1 MIVPA
6 DERPRQGAS
15 IGRPV
20 MAMRWRDVSYLHWD
34 LDPDSV
40 ARRLPEGLEPDLFEG
55 RAYVGLVPFVMD
67 GIRVGTGGPRL
78 PASRFPE
85 TNVRTYVV
93 GPDGGHGVY
102 FHSLDIDRL
111 APAFVARTTY
121 RLPYCYADMSVTVE
135 EHRIT
140 YAARRRWPGPR
151 GAISRVALE
160 VGERLADGDRSLLD
174 GFLTARFA
182 LYESTPGGALL
193 RADISH
199 EPWPL
204 REARPVSLDDGFVA
218 AAGYRLDRGAP
229 SHVVHGG
236 GVDVQVGRPRRIS

>member
-1 MIVPA
+1 
-6 DERPRQGAS
+6 
-15 IGRPV
+15 
-20 MAMRWRDVSYLHWD
+20 MRWRDVSYLHWD
-34 LDPDSV
+34 VEPDNV
-40 ARRLPEGLEPDLFEG
+40 AGRLPEGLEPDLLAG

-67 GIRVGTGGPRL
+67 GIRIGAGGPRL

-93 GPDGGHGVY
+93 GPDGGRGVY

-121 RLPYCYADMSVTVE
+121 RLPYCYSEMSVTAND
-135 EHRIT
+135 HQIA

-151 GAISRVALE
+151 GAISRVTLE
-160 VGERLADGDRSLLD
+160 VGERLAGPERSVLD
-174 GFLTARFA
+174 EFVSARFA
-182 LYESTPGGALL
+182 LYESTPRGGLL

-204 REARPVSLDDGFVA
+204 RKAGLVSLDDELVA
-218 AAGYRLDRGAP
+218 AAGYRLDGRAP

-236 GVDVQVGRPRRIS
+236 CVDVQVSRPRRLT

>member
-1 MIVPA
+1 MTVPA
-6 DERPRQGAS
+6 DERAGQGAS

-20 MAMRWRDVSYLHWD
+20 MSMRWRDVSYLHWD
-34 LDPDSV
+34 VDPDSV
-40 ARRLPEGLEPDLFEG
+40 ARRLPDGLEPDLLDG

-67 GIRVGTGGPRL
+67 GIRVGAGGPRL

-85 TNVRTYVV
+85 TNVRTSVV

-102 FHSLDIDRL
+102 FHSLDSDRL
-111 APAFVARTTY
+111 APAIVARMTY
-121 RLPYCYADMSVTVE
+121 RLPYCYAEMSVTVK
-135 EHRIT
+135 EHQIA

-151 GAISRVALE
+151 GAISRVTLE
-160 VGERLADGDRSLLD
+160 VGERLAGPVRSAVD
-174 GFLTARFA
+174 GFLSARFA
-182 LYESTPGGALL
+182 LYESTPGGGLL

-204 REARPVSLDDGFVA
+204 RTARIVSLDDEFVA
-218 AAGYRLDRGAP
+218 ATGYRLDGRAP

-236 GVDVQVGRPRRIS
+236 SVDVQVSRPRRVG